1 MNDKNTVESEWT
13 EVIQPRDNL
22 FKINFAEVW
31 RYRDLLTMLV
41 RRDFVTYFKQTILGP
56 IWFFVSPIFTT
67 IIYVV
72 VFGNIAKI
80 STDGVPQVAFY
91 LCGVT
96 LWNYFSTCLNET
108 AVVFSKNSAMLGK
121 VYFPRLI
128 MPLSIIVSKLMQFGV
143 QFLLFLAV
151 AIFYWIQGAAHP
163 NAWILLSPVLML
175 FLAAFSLG
183 LGMIF
188 SSMTVKYRDM
198 VQLLT
203 FGVQLLMYVTPV
215 IYPISAMPD
224 KYPILKYLIMA
235 NPLTA
240 IFESFKYGYLGA
252 GEFTAF
258 SLTYSFIIIA
268 VVFVLG
274 TVIFNRVEKSFMD
287 TI

>member
-1 MNDKNTVESEWT
+1 MENKNTIEQEWT

-80 STDGVPQVAFY
+80 STDGVPQAAFY
-91 LCGVT
+91 LCGIT

-108 AVVFSKNSAMLGK
+108 AVVFSKNAAMLGK

-143 QFLLFLAV
+143 QFALFFAV
-151 AIFYWIQGAAHP
+151 AVYYWLQGVAHP
-163 NAWILLSPVLML
+163 NAWILLSPFLML
-175 FLAAFSLG
+175 LLAAFSLG

-203 FGVQLLMYVTPV
+203 FGVQLLMYATPV
-215 IYPISAMPD
+215 IYPVSTLPE
-224 KYPILKYLIMA
+224 KYRIFILA
-235 NPLTA
+235 NPLTP
-240 IFESFKYGYLGA
+240 IFETFKYGYLGA
-252 GEFTAF
+252 GEFSIGSLIYATA
-258 SLTYSFIIIA
+258 TIIII
-268 VVFVLG
+268 FVLG

-287 TI
+287 SI